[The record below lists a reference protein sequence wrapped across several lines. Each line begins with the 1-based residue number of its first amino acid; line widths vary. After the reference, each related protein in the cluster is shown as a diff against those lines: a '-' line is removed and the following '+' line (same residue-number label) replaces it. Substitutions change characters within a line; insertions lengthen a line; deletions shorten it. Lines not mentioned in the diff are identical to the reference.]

1 MFKDSCSFSLR
12 VAFEAKQ
19 RGVARSSS
27 SSPQTSTVCKGDTS
41 QPWVTTV
48 VWMCQWQLH
57 GEEKEEKS
65 RKKKANETEAI
76 CKANRGGKAA
86 LQLTYTEGASKKR
99 SIIHN
104 LKSNTVKTLLCIG
117 AIVTW
122 RHSCEAGR
130 ISTPMVEKS
139 FRTPLKCINLN
150 YYHQIFAR
158 DFFFLGCIRGSQTNL
173 NYCVVF
179 CWWDKIRKTHL
190 CRSRTLDV
198 ILLKHSVLC
207 WTGQCMCS
215 TWINEGDW
223 TGVKCTYRLKTDSS
237 WNTVHHKC
245 ITNAWGVPKDFST
258 TVES

>member
-57 GEEKEEKS
+57 GEAKEEKS
-65 RKKKANETEAI
+65 WKKKANETEAT
-76 CKANRGGKAA
+76 CKANRGGNAA
-86 LQLTYTEGASKKR
+86 LQLTYTQGASKKR

-122 RHSCEAGR
+122 RQSCEAGR
-130 ISTPMVEKS
+130 ISTPMVAKG
-139 FRTPLKCINLN
+139 FQTPLKCINLN
-150 YYHQIFAR
+150 YYHQIFAS
-158 DFFFLGCIRGSQTNL
+158 DFFFFWAASGVHKQISIIVL
-173 NYCVVF
+173 F
-179 CWWDKIRKTHL
+179 
-190 CRSRTLDV
+190 
-198 ILLKHSVLC
+198 SVDE
-207 WTGQCMCS
+207 T
-215 TWINEGDW
+215 
-223 TGVKCTYRLKTDSS
+223 K
-237 WNTVHHKC
+237 
-245 ITNAWGVPKDFST
+245 
-258 TVES
+258 